1 MREVLLIGAGGA
13 LGALGRYGVSR
24 AMIRL
29 IGESFP
35 YGTLAVNCVGS
46 LLIGLLMQVLLGS
59 DLVPHSLRLALI
71 VGFLGAFTTFSAFGY
86 ETVNYF
92 KNGSWHLGAANIA
105 ANVVLSI
112 GFVFLGM
119 AIARYV
125 FKVA

>member
-1 MREVLLIGAGGA
+1 MREVLLVSVGGA

-29 IGESFP
+29 IGQSFP

-46 LLIGLLMQVLLGS
+46 FLIGLLMQRLLGS
-59 DLVPHSLRLALI
+59 DLVPSSLRLALI
-71 VGFLGAFTTFSAFGY
+71 VGFLGAFTTFSTFSY

-92 KNGSWHLGAANIA
+92 RNGSWYLGAANIA
-105 ANVVLSI
+105 ANMALGI
-112 GFVFLGM
+112 GFVLAGM

>member
-1 MREVLLIGAGGA
+1 MREVLLVGVGGA
-13 LGALGRYGVSR
+13 LGAMSRYGVSR

-35 YGTLAVNCVGS
+35 YGTLVVNCLGS
-46 LLIGLLMQVLLGS
+46 LLIGLLMQTLLGS
-59 DLVPHSLRLALI
+59 DLVPSSLRLALI
-71 VGFLGAFTTFSAFGY
+71 VGFLGAFTTFSAFSY
-86 ETVNYF
+86 ETVTYF

-105 ANVVLSI
+105 ANVVLGI
-112 GFVFLGM
+112 GFVLLGM